1 MSQNGPKNKPGEDQ
15 FFQID
20 PKGEIKP
27 AAGDETPKP
36 LEPFGQWNVDATP
49 VEWNAEP
56 QPSEEPAPLWQMD
69 PANESKEPSIILES
83 PDAAPHPSETTQPG
97 ISMPSL
103 SPTDDNELP
112 FHSQHDIETL
122 HSPIGQT
129 ESEHIVD
136 EQPIEPPVAVE
147 HDTSGLT
154 PVPQVIL
161 EEWQE
166 ADLRSFSPPETVESQ
181 PASEPQPEPEPNLE
195 PEAEHEPALQPEPA
209 LEETPKED
217 LSYRL
222 RSQIDLLQRQVN
234 TIHGLGPEK
243 KLNDG
248 QIEIFRKYIAL
259 KEAES
264 RDLIDQKRQYQAFL
278 QKLDAQLKGFAKK
291 NQQLVVELDTSKAR
305 EEQTRKDLLNLKEK
319 YREDLQRTKAEYE
332 QKILQSGKASSAAED
347 FDRKREEWKG
357 KIREELKRIR
367 LKEKELENKYELLK
381 RDTQALLDSKDQ
393 HVLELKRKSDALELE
408 MDQLEEKLRQSNVLF
423 SQMDSKKR
431 RLVETLRLVMALL
444 EQLDKPDQGS
454 GGNSS
459 ESA

>member
-1 MSQNGPKNKPGEDQ
+1 VSQNGPKNKPGEDQ

-20 PKGEIKP
+20 PKGEIKS
-27 AAGDETPKP
+27 AGGDETPKP
-36 LEPFGQWNVDATP
+36 MEPFSHWNVDATP

-56 QPSEEPAPLWQMD
+56 QRSEEPAPLWQMD
-69 PANESKEPSIILES
+69 PANESKEPSVILEL
-83 PDAAPHPSETTQPG
+83 PDAAPHSSELTQPG
-97 ISMPSL
+97 ISV
-103 SPTDDNELP
+103 PTLNPVDDNSLP
-112 FHSQHDIETL
+112 FHSEHEIATL
-122 HSPIGQT
+122 QSPIGGS
-129 ESEHIVD
+129 ESEQIID
-136 EQPIEPPVAVE
+136 EQPVE
-147 HDTSGLT
+147 QPASEDHDTSGLT

-166 ADLRSFSPPETVESQ
+166 SDLRSFSTPETIESQ
-181 PASEPQPEPEPNLE
+181 QEPEAQPEPEPQQE
-195 PEAEHEPALQPEPA
+195 PES
-209 LEETPKED
+209 TPKED

-291 NQQLVVELDTSKAR
+291 NQQLVVDLDTSKAR
-305 EEQTRKDLLNLKEK
+305 EEQSRKDLLGMKEK

-332 QKILQSGKASSAAED
+332 QKILQSGKASHAAED

>member
-27 AAGDETPKP
+27 AGADETSKP
-36 LEPFGQWNVDATP
+36 MEPISHWNVDATP

-69 PANESKEPSIILES
+69 PANESKEPSVILES
-83 PDAAPHPSETTQPG
+83 LNAAPHPSETTQPG
-97 ISMPSL
+97 ISFPSL
-103 SPTDDNELP
+103 SPVDDTELP
-112 FHSQHDIETL
+112 FHSQHDIATL
-122 HSPIGQT
+122 HSPTG
-129 ESEHIVD
+129 ESESEPIAD
-136 EQPIEPPVAVE
+136 EKPIEQPAPEA

-154 PVPQVIL
+154 PVPEVVL
-161 EEWQE
+161 EDWQE
-166 ADLRSFSPPETVESQ
+166 SDLRSFSPPVATEPQPQPEMEPQ
-181 PASEPQPEPEPNLE
+181 PEPASEPEPQPEPE
-195 PEAEHEPALQPEPA
+195 ATSQ
-209 LEETPKED
+209 ED

-243 KLNDG
+243 KLNEG

-278 QKLDAQLKGFAKK
+278 QKLDGQLKGFAKK

-305 EEQTRKDLLNLKEK
+305 EEQSRKDLLGLKEK